1 MKSKLEEISIQRKRA
16 HTKLLANASK
26 IYDCFLTMERLA
38 YQPGALSKKHKEL
51 TGLGIAL
58 VMNCESGMQWHV
70 EQARI
75 AGASFEELLETI
87 EVAIEMGGGPAVVSS
102 RFALEVMESIGVK
115 PSR

>member
-1 MKSKLEEISIQRKRA
+1 MPSKLEEISIQRKRA
-16 HTKLLANASK
+16 HTKLLANSSK
-26 IYDCFLTMERLA
+26 VYDCFLTMERLA

-51 TGLGIAL
+51 IGLGIAL
-58 VMNCESGMQWHV
+58 VRDCESGMQWHI

>member
-1 MKSKLEEISIQRKRA
+1 MRTKLEDISIQRKRA

>member
-1 MKSKLEEISIQRKRA
+1 MRTKLEDISLQRKRA

-51 TGLGIAL
+51 IGLGIAL
-58 VMNCESGMQWHV
+58 VRDCESGMQWHI

>member
-1 MKSKLEEISIQRKRA
+1 MRTKLEDISLQRKRA

-38 YQPGALSKKHKEL
+38 YQNGALDKKHKEL
-51 TGLGIAL
+51 IGLGIAL
-58 VMNCESGMQWHV
+58 VRDCESGMQWHV
-70 EQARI
+70 EQAHI
-75 AGASFEELLETI
+75 AGATFEELLETI